1 MFRRIEDIILTN
13 QVNLKEM
20 RDDYVRDSDATYL

>member
-20 RDDYVRDSDATYL
+20 RDDYVRDSDGTYL